1 MPMPTIDL
9 PIIYESTRF
18 ANYRYAN
25 YRFANHMPTIDL
37 PTCMVI
43 IDYHMYHG
51 QNCGKLPILENGH
64 QSISIRYLQGDIM
77 FGFPWNGMDGDK
89 PFILLVVISRSYYYR
104 STIIT
109 IYHHLIGILVD
120 TYPIHSPYIPIV
132 ASIHH
137 KSPSNL
143 PMASR
148 GTRAGSLLKPRPLG
162 CVGASVGFHH

>member
-37 PTCMVI
+37 PTCMVV

-64 QSISIRYLQGDIM
+64 QSISIRYFQGDIM

-109 IYHHLIGILVD
+109 IITIYHHL
-120 TYPIHSPYIPIV
+120 
-132 ASIHH
+132 
-137 KSPSNL
+137 SPSDRNI
-143 PMASR
+143 
-148 GTRAGSLLKPRPLG
+148 G
-162 CVGASVGFHH
+162 